1 MLAFSPLLPAVA
13 GRNALAFLAVLPL
26 LWAALRRGQKDT
38 ALAALILSI
47 FAVWGVAAGR
57 GPFVQ
62 STENESFLLV
72 IAFVVS
78 TTLPSLALS
87 AAVTS
92 RNRLLKQTQEELYQ
106 SQKLEALGQL
116 TGGVA
121 HDFNNLLMVISSG
134 LRLLDRPDALNRRV
148 EIIKSM
154 QQAVDRGATLIRQ
167 LLAFARREALH
178 PELVDLP
185 RRIKEMEELLRRT
198 LGLNI
203 QIELNVALGLWPVNV
218 DPTGLELALINLAVN
233 ARDAMPLGG
242 KLTIEVR
249 NLTTEQNSD
258 GFVAIIASDTG
269 VGMSPEVR
277 LRAVEPFFTTKGPG
291 RGTSLGLSQVFGF
304 ITQSGGTV
312 QIESE
317 IGRGTRITLTLPKAA
332 DPRPADRAYH
342 GLCRTCRKR
351 RHGVLCPSQTLWTRA
366 VETNPCESSPTD
378 FALSSFHAAPDW
390 QRRSDA
396 SPAHTVYTPGRGTS
410 QNRTSASQVFL
421 LIGPRRQYG
430 VAGTWNYH
438 CPLSRHTSF
447 PRLDVADL
455 LEFGHA
461 CEGGRM
467 RKVRRIREQAI
478 CEPKE
483 GCDCENNEP
492 CAE

>member
-1 MLAFSPLLPAVA
+1 MPPRFGRQTGLALGLTLVRGYRVVPAIFVGAFIVNLTIAWSPATSFSIATGNSLE
-13 GRNALAFLAVLPL
+13 AFLPL

-38 ALAALILSI
+38 ALAALILSV

-87 AAVTS
+87 AAVTC

-134 LRLLDRPDALNRRV
+134 LRLLDRHDALNRRV

-203 QIELNVALGLWPVNV
+203 QIELNVAPGLWPVNV

-242 KLTIEVR
+242 KLTICLLYTSPSPR
-249 NLTTEQNSD
+249 D
-258 GFVAIIASDTG
+258 G
-269 VGMSPEVR
+269 
-277 LRAVEPFFTTKGPG
+277 L
-291 RGTSLGLSQVFGF
+291 
-304 ITQSGGTV
+304 
-312 QIESE
+312 
-317 IGRGTRITLTLPKAA
+317 
-332 DPRPADRAYH
+332 
-342 GLCRTCRKR
+342 
-351 RHGVLCPSQTLWTRA
+351 
-366 VETNPCESSPTD
+366 
-378 FALSSFHAAPDW
+378 
-390 QRRSDA
+390 
-396 SPAHTVYTPGRGTS
+396 
-410 QNRTSASQVFL
+410 
-421 LIGPRRQYG
+421 
-430 VAGTWNYH
+430 
-438 CPLSRHTSF
+438 LSRMPSS
-447 PRLDVADL
+447 A
-455 LEFGHA
+455 
-461 CEGGRM
+461 
-467 RKVRRIREQAI
+467 
-478 CEPKE
+478 
-483 GCDCENNEP
+483 
-492 CAE
+492 